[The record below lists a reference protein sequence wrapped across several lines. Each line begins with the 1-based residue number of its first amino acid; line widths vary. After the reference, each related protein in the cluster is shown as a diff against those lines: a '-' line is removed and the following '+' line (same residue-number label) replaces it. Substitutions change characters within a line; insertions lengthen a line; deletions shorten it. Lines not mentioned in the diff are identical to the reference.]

1 MALPLMR
8 CPPVFFGGREL
19 REVSTR
25 EAGRRY
31 RLNGS
36 RRYGHGG
43 VATFSEDIVR
53 ATCIFRS
60 ARRIFLTPA
69 QMQKRLKKDMM
80 RERRKAFRI
89 VLMLAN
95 ERDMRPRLCFH
106 LMPSSQTA
114 RIFWRRRSAFAV
126 CRHVVVRPATNKVAE
141 NKKSHVPWRHVR
153 QQRMHRDRRL
163 CSPPGVSDDCSC
175 LPRTQR
181 KKRYIRSKDFVAC
194 ACANLNSA
202 SVVVACRRSAA
213 KSVMT
218 AT

>member
-1 MALPLMR
+1 MRKKNTRRADWRTCRRHNRKKKCVTERFTATFAWRCMAMDGVGR
-8 CPPVFFGGREL
+8 VDAMPVFFGGREL

-126 CRHVVVRPATNKVAE
+126 CRHVVVRPATK
-141 NKKSHVPWRHVR
+141 
-153 QQRMHRDRRL
+153 
-163 CSPPGVSDDCSC
+163 
-175 LPRTQR
+175 
-181 KKRYIRSKDFVAC
+181 
-194 ACANLNSA
+194 
-202 SVVVACRRSAA
+202 
-213 KSVMT
+213 
-218 AT
+218 

>member
-1 MALPLMR
+1 MRKKTTRRADWRTCRRHNRKKKCVTERITATFAWRWQAWMALAALMR
-8 CPPVFFGGREL
+8 CPSSSGGESCM

-126 CRHVVVRPATNKVAE
+126 CRHVVVRPATK
-141 NKKSHVPWRHVR
+141 
-153 QQRMHRDRRL
+153 
-163 CSPPGVSDDCSC
+163 
-175 LPRTQR
+175 
-181 KKRYIRSKDFVAC
+181 
-194 ACANLNSA
+194 
-202 SVVVACRRSAA
+202 
-213 KSVMT
+213 
-218 AT
+218 

>member
-1 MALPLMR
+1 M
-8 CPPVFFGGREL
+8 PVFFGGREL

-31 RLNGS
+31 RVNGR

-43 VATFSEDIVR
+43 VATFSED
-53 ATCIFRS
+53 IFRS

-69 QMQKRLKKDMM
+69 QMQKRLKKRYDARTPQSVSHRAYA
-80 RERRKAFRI
+80 RERKRYASTLVLSPHAI
-89 VLMLAN
+89 VPNCSYLLASSVGI
-95 ERDMRPRLCFH
+95 RRV
-106 LMPSSQTA
+106 PS
-114 RIFWRRRSAFAV
+114 RRRSSS
-126 CRHVVVRPATNKVAE
+126 NKVAE

-202 SVVVACRRSAA
+202 FCGGGVSS